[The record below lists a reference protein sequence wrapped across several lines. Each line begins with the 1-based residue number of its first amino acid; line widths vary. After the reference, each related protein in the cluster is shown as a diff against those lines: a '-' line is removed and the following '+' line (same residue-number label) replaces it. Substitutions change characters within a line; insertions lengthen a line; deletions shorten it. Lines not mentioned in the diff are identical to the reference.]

1 MMRTLVVGAALV
13 LCATA
18 AQAQRFFVTPIAGGT
33 SPLAGELTMYVP
45 VAATVGFDSIPR
57 RYEYQ
62 AGTSFGALLEWR
74 RASRLDFAVLATVNL
89 SERSVSDPSGPQDC
103 DVCGSTIIGLGFLA
117 NSQFKL
123 GARTELAVGAGP
135 ELLFYG
141 GDATSTSETAA
152 PPTAVYIDPTL
163 SIGLIAAAGLGY
175 EIRAGH
181 SFRVLLGYR
190 HFRPSYVGAPDPFG
204 PTRFTRTMIHQLLWT
219 VGYTFPV
226 G

>member
-1 MMRTLVVGAALV
+1 MMRTLVVGAALA
-13 LCATA
+13 LCTTA
-18 AQAQRFFVTPIAGGT
+18 APAQRFFVTPLAGGT
-33 SPLAGELTMYVP
+33 SPLGGELIMYVP
-45 VAATVGFDSIPR
+45 IPATVGFESIPQ

-89 SERSVSDPSGPQDC
+89 SERSVSDPSGPQAC
-103 DVCGSTIIGLGFLA
+103 DVCGSTIVGLGFLA

-123 GARTELAVGAGP
+123 GPRTELTVGLGP

-141 GDATSTSETAA
+141 GDATSTSGTAT
-152 PPTAVYIDPTL
+152 PPTAVDIDPTL
-163 SIGLIAAAGLGY
+163 SIGLIATAGLGY

-181 SFRVLLGYR
+181 SLRLLLGYR
-190 HFRPSYVGAPDPFG
+190 HFKPSYVGAPDPSG
-204 PTRFTRTMIHQLLWT
+204 PTRFTGTMTHQLLWT
-219 VGYTFPV
+219 VGYTFPI

>member
-1 MMRTLVVGAALV
+1 MMRTLVVGTALA
-13 LCATA
+13 LCTTT

-33 SPLAGELTMYVP
+33 SPLAGELVMYVP
-45 VAATVGFDSIPR
+45 VAATVGFDSIPQ

-103 DVCGSTIIGLGFLA
+103 DVCGSTIIGLGMLA

-123 GARTELAVGAGP
+123 GSRTELAVGAGP
-135 ELLFYG
+135 ELLFFG
-141 GDATSTSETAA
+141 GDATSTSSTAA
-152 PPTAVYIDPTL
+152 PPTAVDINPTL
-163 SIGLIAAAGLGY
+163 SLGLIATAGLGY

-181 SFRVLLGYR
+181 SFRLLLGYR
-190 HFRPSYVGAPDPFG
+190 QFRPSYVGAPDPFG
-204 PTRFTRTMIHQLLWT
+204 PTRFTDETTRQLLWT
-219 VGYTFPV
+219 VGYTFPI